1 MSDTSQ
7 GPGWWLASDGKW
19 YPPDAWTGPPMA
31 PETAWPAVA
40 APATWAAQPYPGSP
54 GMMAPAVRQTNGLA
68 VASLVAS
75 CVGVVPFFFG
85 LPCVLGIIF
94 GFVAKSQIR
103 RTNGM
108 QQGAGMALAGI
119 IVGFTLI
126 GLFIIFIIV
135 IASLHL
141 HSCGTNRI
149 CTGN

>member
-1 MSDTSQ
+1 
-7 GPGWWLASDGKW
+7 LASDGKW
-19 YPPDAWTGPPMA
+19 YPPEAWTGPPKA

-40 APATWAAQPYPGSP
+40 APGTWAPQQYPVSP
-54 GMMAPAVRQTNGLA
+54 GMMTPALRQTNGMA

-108 QQGAGMALAGI
+108 QQGSGLATAGI
-119 IVGFTLI
+119 IVGFALI
-126 GLFIIFIIV
+126 GLFVIFIIV

-141 HSCGTNRI
+141 HTCGTNRI